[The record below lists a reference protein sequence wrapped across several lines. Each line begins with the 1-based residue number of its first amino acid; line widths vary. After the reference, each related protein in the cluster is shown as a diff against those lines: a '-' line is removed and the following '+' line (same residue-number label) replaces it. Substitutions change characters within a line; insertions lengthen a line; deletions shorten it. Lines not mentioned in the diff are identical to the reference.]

1 MGTIVSMRKQEV
13 PGTVGVRHRAVDS
26 SGLAQLVGLFAADL
40 GRLIEYDSF
49 QYSNP
54 YREVCVSLGGD
65 SRHQCSYTLRQ
76 DEVFLGEIKLTRE
89 QPLKESELQQ
99 LERCLGALTPLLI
112 DALMPS

>member
-1 MGTIVSMRKQEV
+1 MGTIVSMRSQEV
-13 PGTVGVRHRAVDS
+13 EDTAGVRYRAADS

-40 GRLIEYDSF
+40 GRLLDYDSF
-49 QYSNP
+49 EYTNP
-54 YREVCVSLGGD
+54 YREISVSLGGN

-76 DEVFLGEIKLTRE
+76 DEVFLGEIKLTR
-89 QPLKESELQQ
+89 QDPLKESELQQ